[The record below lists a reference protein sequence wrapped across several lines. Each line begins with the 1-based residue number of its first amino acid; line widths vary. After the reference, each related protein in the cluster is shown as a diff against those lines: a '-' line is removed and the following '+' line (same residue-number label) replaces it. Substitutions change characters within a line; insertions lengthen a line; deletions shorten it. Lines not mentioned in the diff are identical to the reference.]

1 MAAIKQDN
9 CTESSVCYPANRSML
24 IIFWGSTILVF
35 LVTGRLFYQSSEM
48 AIFFVF
54 VCLFLL
60 LRAIHYSRLKVC
72 IDESGLNL
80 YPANRS
86 IQWPQ
91 VEQIVY
97 ASRRLRF
104 DGSKLPRQISLQLI
118 IQNQR
123 PLDLPHRFKNMT
135 ALFNQVRHYVEPILL
150 DRARKQLQ
158 EEGQVS
164 FGKALKLT
172 RDSLILTKKAKNI
185 PLLEIEKIN
194 IWDGSFMI
202 LSKDGKVLFSDAV
215 EMIPNAPIL
224 RELFE
229 TVTARQPADTQQFPE
244 AQQTSSDHQPSPV
257 ESNPNRSS
265 PPNTSFAD
273 GVERGIECE
282 RSRLAGHP
290 YLIVQ
295 FTQVY
300 NYDGLDENLQLLD
313 SFADKKSA
321 IRFVEQFSEQT
332 LAESLEPG
340 KYKPGNW
347 QHDRSYDNRR
357 FKPARQSS
365 HVKGVHLKSFR
376 TVSDSGYDSKK
387 VQFEVLKLSSSSS
400 FGPELFNYYDA
411 ESEWRYYFRS
421 KGRN

>member
-1 MAAIKQDN
+1 VAAIKRDYG
-9 CTESSVCYPANRSML
+9 TESSACYPANRSTL

-35 LVTGRLFYQSSEM
+35 LATGRLFYQSSEM

-54 VCLFLL
+54 VGLFLL

-72 IDESGLNL
+72 IDESGLTL

-91 VEQIVY
+91 VVQIVY
-97 ASRRLRF
+97 ASRRLRP

-172 RDSLILTKKAKNI
+172 RDSLLLTRKAKNI

-194 IWDGSFMI
+194 IWDGSFVI

-215 EMIPNAPIL
+215 EMIPNAPTL

-229 TVTARQPADTQQFPE
+229 TATA
-244 AQQTSSDHQPSPV
+244 HQPSPV
-257 ESNPNRSS
+257 KSNPKRSS

-273 GVERGIECE
+273 AVERGIECE

-290 YLIVQ
+290 YLTVQ

-332 LAESLEPG
+332 LAESLGPG

-387 VQFEVLKLSSSSS
+387 VQFEVLNLSSSSS

-421 KGRN
+421 KG